1 MTTAKRVALSLTVS
15 EHARDAL
22 KAKAAREGHRYP
34 AALAASIVERAVMP
48 GPLSVVASAPALPL
62 VTGKLLERWRDAVSM
77 HEFTI
82 PILDEVT
89 AILEAVAANREGQS

>member
-1 MTTAKRVALSLTVS
+1 MTTAKRVPLSLTLSGV
-15 EHARDAL
+15 ARDAL

-48 GPLSVVASAPALPL
+48 GPLSVVPNLPEVQTDML
-62 VTGKLLERWRDAVSM
+62 DRWRDAVSM

-89 AILEAVAANREGQS
+89 AVLEALHAARASK

>member
-1 MTTAKRVALSLTVS
+1 MTTAKRVPLSLTLSGV
-15 EHARDAL
+15 ARDAL

-48 GPLSVVASAPALPL
+48 GPLAVVPNLPEVQTDML
-62 VTGKLLERWRDAVSM
+62 DRWKEAVAM

-89 AILEAVAANREGQS
+89 AVLEALHAARANK

>member
-34 AALAASIVERAVMP
+34 AALAATLLERSLAP
-48 GPLSVVASAPALPL
+48 GLSVVPSLPRVSTDML
-62 VTGKLLERWRDAVSM
+62 ARWRDAVSM

-89 AILEAVAANREGQS
+89 AVLEAVRAANEGQS